1 MRAPVVFLLAVA
13 LLGGGGALYALRA
26 VPSRPAT
33 VAAAP
38 PAIPVA
44 TGAVEVG
51 AVPVEIPANGTVEAI
66 ATVSV
71 RSRVDGQIETV
82 HVTEGAQVKAGDLL
96 FTLDTRLTQAVLA
109 QLEANLERD
118 RAQLAQAQS
127 DADRYARLV
136 ATGAGARQQADQTRS
151 QALALAATVKAD
163 EALIAQTRVTLS
175 YSEIRAE
182 TDGRLGAIPLKA
194 GNYVRTADGTV
205 LTTITRIDPIQ
216 VRFSVPERHIPELR
230 AAQETGEARVL
241 ARAPDEAADPV
252 AGKLVF
258 VDSQVDTATGTI
270 ALKGQFTNADRRLW
284 PGQFV
289 TVRLELRQEPDT
301 ITVPVAAVQLGQS
314 DKFVFVVGEDGRAA
328 RRPVR
333 LLRVAGDRAVV
344 SGQLAAGQRVVVD
357 GAQLLADGARTVER
371 TGPQAA
377 RR

>member
-1 MRAPVVFLLAVA
+1 MRAPGVTLLAVA
-13 LLGGGGALYALRA
+13 LLGGGGAIYALRA
-26 VPSRPAT
+26 VPAEPAGRT
-33 VAAAP
+33 AAP
-38 PAIPVA
+38 APVPVA
-44 TGAVEVG
+44 TGPVEVG
-51 AVPVEIPANGTVEAI
+51 TMPVEIPANGTVEAI

-71 RSRVDGQIETV
+71 RVRVDGQIETV

-118 RAQLAQAQS
+118 RTQLAQAQA
-127 DADRYARLV
+127 DAERYARLV
-136 ATGAGARQQADQTRS
+136 ATGAGARQQADQARS
-151 QALALAATVKAD
+151 QALSLAATVKGD

-194 GNYVRTADGTV
+194 GNYVRAADGTV

-216 VRFSVPERHIPELR
+216 VRFSVPERYIPELH
-230 AAQETGEARVL
+230 AAQQAGGALVL
-241 ARAPDEAADPV
+241 VRAPDEAADPV
-252 AGKLVF
+252 RGRLVF
-258 VDSQVDTATGTI
+258 VDSQVDAATGTI
-270 ALKGQFTNADRRLW
+270 ALKGEFANADQRLW

-289 TVRLELRQEPDT
+289 TVRLQLRQEPDT

-344 SGQLAAGQRVVVD
+344 SGRLAAGERVVVD

-371 TGPQAA
+371 TAPQAS
-377 RR
+377 RQ

>member
-1 MRAPVVFLLAVA
+1 MRAPVVTLLALA
-13 LLGGGGALYALRA
+13 LLGGGGAIYALRA
-26 VPSRPAT
+26 VPAEPAGRT
-33 VAAAP
+33 AAP
-38 PAIPVA
+38 PPVPVA
-44 TGAVEVG
+44 TGPVEVG
-51 AVPVEIPANGTVEAI
+51 TMPVEIPANGTVEAI

-71 RSRVDGQIETV
+71 RARVDGQIETV

-118 RAQLAQAQS
+118 RTQLAQAQA
-127 DADRYARLV
+127 DAERYARLV
-136 ATGAGARQQADQTRS
+136 ATGAGARQQADQARS
-151 QALALAATVKAD
+151 QALSLAATVKGD

-194 GNYVRTADGTV
+194 GNYVRAADGTV

-230 AAQETGEARVL
+230 AAQEAGGAVVL
-241 ARAPDEAADPV
+241 ARAPDEAGDPV
-252 AGKLVF
+252 RGRLVF
-258 VDSQVDTATGTI
+258 VDSQVDAATGTI
-270 ALKGQFTNADRRLW
+270 ALKGEFANADQRLW

-289 TVRLELRQEPDT
+289 TVRLQLRQEPDT
-301 ITVPVAAVQLGQS
+301 TTVPVAAVQLGQS
-314 DKFVFVVGEDGRAA
+314 DKFVFVIGEDGRAA
-328 RRPVR
+328 RRQVR
-333 LLRVAGDRAVV
+333 LLRVAGDRAGV
-344 SGQLAAGQRVVVD
+344 SGQLAAGERVVVD

-371 TGPQAA
+371 TIPQAD